1 MNDTIMND
9 TIMNDTI
16 MNDTIMNNIM
26 LTDID
31 LIRNPRHYSLNEL
44 ELSIDNL
51 GVKVL
56 LNYQTLDAEFC
67 AKYILNDYCASCQ
80 EETYICNGDV
90 LHKQPHI
97 NAEDLRLACIKHK
110 TFID

>member
-1 MNDTIMND
+1 MNDTIMQNTIMND
-9 TIMNDTI
+9 TIMQ
-16 MNDTIMNNIM
+16 NIM

-31 LIRNPRHYSLNEL
+31 LIRNPRHYSINEL

-51 GVKVL
+51 SSKVL
-56 LNYQTLDAEFC
+56 LNYQTLDADFC

-80 EETYICNGDV
+80 EETYICNGNV

-110 TFID
+110 TFIE

>member
-1 MNDTIMND
+1 MTELKTTIE
-9 TIMNDTI
+9 TIT
-16 MNDTIMNNIM
+16 TVTTFIM

-31 LIRNPRHYSLNEL
+31 LIRNPRSYSLNEL

-56 LNYQTLDAEFC
+56 LNYQILDADFC
-67 AKYILNDYCASCQ
+67 AKYILNDFYASCE

-90 LHKQPHI
+90 LHKQQHI
-97 NAEDLRLACIKHK
+97 NAEDLKTACINHK
-110 TFID
+110 TFG